1 MPKNRKVVARFVST
15 VDGIEFAGKKSG
27 SALGRLGEL
36 ISGQKLRTS
45 NVLRTRSSSDG
56 GGCAAHE
63 GVR

>member
-1 MPKNRKVVARFVST
+1 VN
-15 VDGIEFAGKKSG
+15 GIEFAGKKSG